1 LKILP
6 GILLALNPLFC
17 FICGSEYSKVFGQ
30 KSIGTESIIPDYFFN
45 DPDSSESNFLENI
58 DKFFNYYKLDSDTD
72 TWCKGDLIHSGSEA
86 ISIHLGEH
94 EDAFSFPF
102 KNYITSPFGPRGSYF
117 HSGIDIKLR
126 TGDTIRAVFGGTAR
140 VVTVDKG
147 GYGKLVILRHK
158 SGLETLYAHLSKLLI
173 SQNVSVSA
181 GDVIALGG
189 NTGRSSGSH
198 LHFECR
204 HCGEPFDPLT
214 FLNFENYTLINDT
227 LKLTTECFGN
237 GFNLTNASCHKV
249 KKGDT
254 LSGIASK
261 YRLSVKTLCRLNN
274 ITPQT
279 VLKIGKNLI
288 LRNGS

>member
-1 LKILP
+1 MP
-6 GILLALNPLFC
+6 PL
-17 FICGSEYSKVFGQ
+17 SAVV
-30 KSIGTESIIPDYFFN
+30 
-45 DPDSSESNFLENI
+45 I
-58 DKFFNYYKLDSDTD
+58 DYYKSEDDTGGWCNGDIIRSGSDT
-72 TWCKGDLIHSGSEA
+72 
-86 ISIHLGEH
+86 ISILIGG
-94 EDAFSFPF
+94 AANSFSFPF
-102 KNYITSPFGPRGSYF
+102 QNYITSPFGPRGSYF

-126 TGDTIRAVFGGTAR
+126 IGDTIRAVFDGTAR
-140 VVTVDKG
+140 VATVDKG
-147 GYGKLVILRHK
+147 GYGKLIILRHK
-158 SGLETLYAHLSKLLI
+158 NGLETLYAHLSKLLI
-173 SQNVSVSA
+173 NQNATVLA

-189 NTGRSSGSH
+189 NTGRSTGSH

-214 FLNFENYTLINDT
+214 FLNFENYALVSDT
-227 LKLTTECFGN
+227 LKLTFECFGG
-237 GFNLTNASCHKV
+237 GFNQSNAFCHRV

-261 YRLSVKTLCRLNN
+261 YRMSVKTLCRLNN